1 MSSTVVEEKSFES
14 VLASLSEPLPE
25 NLIKQ
30 RVGWRDSAGEQHL
43 VDYID
48 WHTAADILDR
58 ACPDW
63 SHEVRDITVIG
74 DLVAVT
80 AAITIKGVTRCGVG
94 VDSALDEKG
103 IKGAEHDALKRAA
116 VKFGLARSLY
126 SRGTNRRR
134 PTQTSEAQPGE
145 ARSSEARA
153 RAARSED
160 QVTDKQLSA
169 IYAIAKAKSLDAQL
183 ESMALFRCEPEK
195 LSRSAASELID
206 HLRNVRDRK
215 SVV

>member
-1 MSSTVVEEKSFES
+1 MSTSAVEERNFEEI
-14 VLASLSEPLPE
+14 LADLSRPLPE
-25 NLIKQ
+25 NAIRQ
-30 RVGWRDSAGEQHL
+30 RVGWRDNTGEERW

-80 AAITIKGVTRCGVG
+80 AAITIKGITRCGVG

-103 IKGAEHDALKRAA
+103 IKSAEHDALKRAA

-126 SRGTNRRR
+126 RGG
-134 PTQTSEAQPGE
+134 QK
-145 ARSSEARA
+145 ARKSGPSADSQQKKAHEP
-153 RAARSED
+153 
-160 QVTDKQLSA
+160 VTEKQLSA
-169 IYAIAKAKSLDAQL
+169 IYAIAKAKSLDPQL
-183 ESMALFRCEPEK
+183 ESMALFRCDPEE
-195 LSRSAASELID
+195 LSRSSASELID
-206 HLRNVRDRK
+206 HLRNVRI
-215 SVV
+215 SA

>member
-1 MSSTVVEEKSFES
+1 MSATAVEEKSFEA

-25 NLIKQ
+25 SVIRQ
-30 RVGWRDSAGEQHL
+30 RVGWRDSSGEQHL

-48 WHTAADILDR
+48 WHTAADILDQ

-80 AAITIKGVTRCGVG
+80 AAITIKGITRCGIG

-103 IKGAEHDALKRAA
+103 IKSAEHDALKRAA

-126 SRGTNRRR
+126 SKGTTRRK
-134 PTQTSEAQPGE
+134 TSSTYESQSTE
-145 ARSSEARA
+145 ARTRSARN
-153 RAARSED
+153 ED
-160 QVTDKQLSA
+160 TVTDKQLSA

-183 ESMALFRCEPEK
+183 ESMALFRSEPEK

-206 HLRNVRDRK
+206 HLRNVRITA
-215 SVV
+215 

>member
-1 MSSTVVEEKSFES
+1 MTTAIIEEQGFEAI
-14 VLASLSEPLPE
+14 LAALSEPLPE
-25 NLIKQ
+25 TVIRQ
-30 RVGWRDSAGEQHL
+30 RVGWRDSSGEERW

-48 WHTAADILDR
+48 WHTAADILDQ

-74 DLVAVT
+74 ELVAVT

-94 VDSALDEKG
+94 VDSALDERG

-126 SRGTNRRR
+126 SKGKKNKTTAAAANRQK
-134 PTQTSEAQPGE
+134 T
-145 ARSSEARA
+145 AREN
-153 RAARSED
+153 D
-160 QVTDKQLSA
+160 VVTEKQLSA

-183 ESMALFRCEPEK
+183 ESMALFKCEPEQ

-206 HLRNVRDRK
+206 HLRNVRI
-215 SVV
+215 SA

>member
-1 MSSTVVEEKSFES
+1 MSTAIIEEEGFEAI
-14 VLASLSEPLPE
+14 LAALSEPLPE
-25 NLIKQ
+25 TVIRQ
-30 RVGWRDSAGEQHL
+30 RVGWRDPSGEERW

-94 VDSALDEKG
+94 VDSASDERG

-126 SRGTNRRR
+126 SKGKKKNK
-134 PTQTSEAQPGE
+134 P
-145 ARSSEARA
+145 SSMAPKEN
-153 RAARSED
+153 D
-160 QVTDKQLSA
+160 GVTEKQLSA

-183 ESMALFRCEPEK
+183 ESMALFKCEPEK

-206 HLRNVRDRK
+206 HLRNVRI
-215 SVV
+215 SA

>member
-1 MSSTVVEEKSFES
+1 MSASTVEEQGIQLI
-14 VLASLSEPLPE
+14 LAALSRPLPE
-25 NLIKQ
+25 GVVKQ
-30 RVGWRDSAGEQHL
+30 RVGWRDSNGEERW

-48 WHTAADILDR
+48 WQTAAGMLDEVY
-58 ACPDW
+58 PEW

-126 SRGTNRRR
+126 TRGANKRKA
-134 PTQTSEAQPGE
+134 AQQSGSNQKN
-145 ARSSEARA
+145 AKQG
-153 RAARSED
+153 D
-160 QVTDKQLSA
+160 GVTEKQLSA
-169 IYAIAKAKSLDAQL
+169 IYAIARAKSLDAQL
-183 ESMALFRCEPEK
+183 ESMALFKCEPEQ
-195 LSRSAASELID
+195 LSRSAASDLID
-206 HLRNVRDRK
+206 HLRNVRI
-215 SVV
+215 SA